1 MKYSNKNILIT
12 GSSSGIGKAL
22 KEYFISQGN
31 TIIGISIAD
40 DEYNCDVSDK
50 NQLQTAFEDIKN
62 KYGKIDMVINCAG
75 FGLYGTVELT
85 KTELVHKQYDVNV
98 IGMVNIIQ
106 LAFPLLSDDARIIN
120 ISSVSALFPLPFRAF
135 YCSSKSA
142 VSMLSDCL
150 RIELSKTNI
159 QVTAICPCDVRTNF
173 SKNRAKN
180 YDTNEKYGNAVKA
193 CVDKIEQTDHK
204 RMPVEKAVK
213 KLVKIIEKKKLKPQY
228 IIGAKEKLLYH
239 LQKFVPKSCIL
250 KIMERKFFKKK

>member
-22 KEYFISQGN
+22 KEYFTSQGN
-31 TIIGISIAD
+31 KVIGISIAD
-40 DEYNCDVSDK
+40 DEYNCDVGNN
-50 NQLQTAFEDIKN
+50 NQLDEAFEDIK
-62 KYGKIDMVINCAG
+62 KKHGKIDMVINCAG
-75 FGLYGTVELT
+75 FGLYGTLELT
-85 KTELVHKQYDVNV
+85 KPELIQKQYDVNV
-98 IGMVNIIQ
+98 IGIVNIIQ
-106 LAFPLLSDDARIIN
+106 HSIPLLSDDARIIN

-173 SKNRAKN
+173 SKNRQKS
-180 YDTNEKYGNAVKA
+180 YETNKKYGNAVKA

-204 RMPVEKAVK
+204 RMPVEKAVR
-213 KLVKIIEKKKLKPQY
+213 KLTKIIEKKKLKPQY
-228 IIGAKEKLLYH
+228 IIGAKEKILYH
-239 LQKFVPKSCIL
+239 LQKFIPKSCML
-250 KIMERKFFKKK
+250 KIMERKFFKTK